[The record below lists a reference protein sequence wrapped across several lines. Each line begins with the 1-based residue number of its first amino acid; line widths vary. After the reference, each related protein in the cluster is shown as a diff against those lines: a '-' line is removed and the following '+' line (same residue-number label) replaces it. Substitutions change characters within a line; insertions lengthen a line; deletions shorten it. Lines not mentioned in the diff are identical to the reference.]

1 MNWVFGNWHESLEA
15 PWSYIAMALV
25 AVACGAVVGAE
36 RERKAKGAGLRT
48 MMLVSFGAA
57 LFTMVSFGLAG
68 SHSDRSRIAAQIVT
82 GVGFLGAGAILRGPT
97 GVQGLTTAA
106 SIWVVA
112 ATGMVCGAGYPAA
125 GLAASVLVLALLL
138 GTATLEKRFL
148 GACKLAQVVV
158 VFDHAGG
165 KGTVKVE
172 EILNDY
178 QISHERRRFDRAQ
191 DDLIQCEFTYC
202 YAHKHHREFLTKLA
216 GLSEIREIRT
226 EGARGPLA
234 GN

>member
-1 MNWVFGNWHESLEA
+1 MNWVFSNWHQSLEA
-15 PWSYIAMALV
+15 PWSSIAVALV
-25 AVACGAVVGAE
+25 AVACGAVVGVE

-57 LFTMVSFGLAG
+57 LFTMVSLGLTE
-68 SHSDRSRIAAQIVT
+68 SHSDRTRIAAQIVT

-112 ATGMVCGAGYPAA
+112 ATGMLCGAGYAPA

-138 GTATLEKRFL
+138 GASTLEKRFL
-148 GACKLAQVVV
+148 GACRVAQVVV
-158 VFDHAGG
+158 VFDPAGG
-165 KGTVKVE
+165 KGTVKVR

-178 QISHERRRFDRAQ
+178 QIPRETRRFDRAE
-191 DDLIQCEFTYC
+191 DDLMQCEFTYC
-202 YAHKHHREFLTKLA
+202 YAHKHHREFLAKLA
-216 GLSEIREIRT
+216 GLSETREIRT
-226 EGARGPLA
+226 EGTDEAET